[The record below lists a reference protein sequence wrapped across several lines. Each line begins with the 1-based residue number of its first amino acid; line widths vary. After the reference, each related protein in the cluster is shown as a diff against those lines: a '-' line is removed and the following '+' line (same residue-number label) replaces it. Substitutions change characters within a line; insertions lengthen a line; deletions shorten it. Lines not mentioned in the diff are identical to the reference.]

1 MVYTMKFQYVHTQED
16 SLHFLSELG
25 GVAVARE
32 PSGREGM
39 GLHLVRQWDG
49 LVEEELGTANYS
61 HS

>member
-1 MVYTMKFQYVHTQED
+1 MFVTQED
-16 SLHFLSELG
+16 SLRFLSELG

-49 LVEEELGTANYS
+49 LVEEELGTGNYS

>member
-1 MVYTMKFQYVHTQED
+1 MFVTQED

-32 PSGREGM
+32 AKREGEGM

-49 LVEEELGTANYS
+49 LVEEELGYC
-61 HS
+61 